1 MNPRTLLS
9 IVLFLCIRVNLI
21 AQTETKSLSSIEQ
34 GKLVYEQNCLAC
46 HQVDGSGVPNLTPSL
61 VNASFVLGD
70 KSALIN
76 IVLKGMKDVEIDG
89 QMYDNPMPPFAHLTD
104 EDIAGVLT
112 YIRTNF
118 TNKTTVVKKEE
129 VALVR
134 KGK

>member
-1 MNPRTLLS
+1 MNPRTLFS

-21 AQTETKSLSSIEQ
+21 AQTETKSLSSEQ

-89 QMYDNPMPPFAHLTD
+89 EIYDNPMPPFTHLTD

-118 TNKTTVVKKEE
+118 TNKATVVKKEE
-129 VALVR
+129 VAQVR